1 MRTSLYDE
9 VFLRNL
15 FTTIS
20 ELSKALDTIISE
32 KTVKHWL
39 NKMCLIAKKP
49 AKKVLYS
56 ERIAHRKGKK

>member
-20 ELSKALDTIISE
+20 ELNKALDTIISE
-32 KTVKHWL
+32 KTVKQWL
-39 NKMCLIAKKP
+39 NEMCLIAKKP
-49 AKKVLYS
+49 AKKALHS
-56 ERIAHRKGKK
+56 ERIAHRK